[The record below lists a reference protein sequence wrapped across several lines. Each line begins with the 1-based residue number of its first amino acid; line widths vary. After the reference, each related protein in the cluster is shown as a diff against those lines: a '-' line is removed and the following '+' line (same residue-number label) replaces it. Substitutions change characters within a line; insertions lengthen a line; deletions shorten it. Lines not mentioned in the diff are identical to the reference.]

1 MDAKAAKAATAAP
14 ARSPLLSVQA
24 LSSGYG
30 KVPILDRVGFHV
42 DAGEVVAVI
51 GPNGSG
57 KSTLLKTICGLIRP
71 WSGSVLFA
79 GQDLAGSPPHDVTRR
94 GLSYVPEG
102 GRLFPNMTV
111 RENLMMGAYAKRE
124 NLRSGSGVLE
134 ELFGIF
140 PILER
145 RSKQYARTLSGGEK
159 QMLAI
164 ARGLVSRPKLLM
176 LDEPSLGIAP
186 KLVDEIYE
194 RLHALKS
201 KGLTVLLVEQ
211 NTGYALELAARGY
224 VLENGRVVLEGGGA
238 ELAANPH
245 VKTAYLGL

>member
-1 MDAKAAKAATAAP
+1 MAGQAM
-14 ARSPLLSVQA
+14 LSIQA
-24 LSSGYG
+24 LRSGYG
-30 KVPILDRVGFHV
+30 KLPILDRVSLHI
-42 DAGEVVAVI
+42 DPGEVVAVI
-51 GPNGSG
+51 GPNGAG
-57 KSTLLKTICGLIRP
+57 KSTLLKTICGLLKP
-71 WSGSVLFA
+71 WSGSVDFD
-79 GQDLAGSPPHDVTRR
+79 GGSLAGSPPHAVARS

-111 RENLMMGAYAKRE
+111 RENLFMGAYSRRE
-124 NLRSGSGVLE
+124 NLKSGVLE
-134 ELFGIF
+134 ELFAIF
-140 PILER
+140 PILAK
-145 RSKQYARTLSGGEK
+145 RSRQYARTLSGGEK

-211 NTGYALELAARGY
+211 NTGYALELAERGY
-224 VLENGRVVLEGGGA
+224 VLENGRIVLEGRGG

-245 VKTAYLGL
+245 IKTAYLGL

>member
-1 MDAKAAKAATAAP
+1 MAAP
-14 ARSPLLSVQA
+14 ALLSVQA

-30 KVPILDRVGFHV
+30 KVPILEQVSLHI

-51 GPNGSG
+51 GPNGAG
-57 KSTLLKTICGLIRP
+57 KSTLLKTICGLLKP
-71 WSGSVLFA
+71 WSGSVVFA
-79 GQDLAGSPPHDVTRR
+79 GQNLAGSPPHAVARC

-124 NLRSGSGVLE
+124 NLKSGVLE

-140 PILER
+140 PILAK
-145 RSKQYARTLSGGEK
+145 RSRQYARTLSGGEK

-211 NTGYALELAARGY
+211 NTTYALELAERGY
-224 VLENGRVVLEGGGA
+224 VLENGRVALEGKGG